1 MKKPGK
7 PLLLA
12 AALAT
17 HLAPAVAD
25 PMKGAPVRTHPS
37 QGDVEQVDGASAR
50 LFTGE
55 DGVFVSMD
63 TNGLEP
69 GHVYTLL
76 LAVINKPGQCPA
88 LPCTPKDVLGRSG
101 IVKSDVGYAGGAV
114 ADDEGTAK
122 FSHFQPVGSLQ
133 KGFFENG
140 LSGTDG
146 VEIHLVLNDHGP
158 RIEGRVYEMLTSY
171 RGGCSDESLPPP
183 MPDTA
188 RAQGKPG
195 PNSCAM
201 VQFAQFIPDQ
211 PAS

>member
-1 MKKPGK
+1 MNYSGRS
-7 PLLLA
+7 LLLA
-12 AALAT
+12 AALNT
-17 HLAPAVAD
+17 HIAPAVAD
-25 PMKGAPVRTHPS
+25 QVQSAPVRTHPS
-37 QGDVEQVDGASAR
+37 QGDVETVTGATTQ
-50 LFTGE
+50 LVTGE
-55 DGVFVSMD
+55 GGVFVSMD

-76 LAVINKPGQCPA
+76 IAVINKPGRCPA
-88 LPCTPKDVLGRSG
+88 LPCTPKDVLRRSD
-101 IVKSDVGYAGGAV
+101 IVMSDVGYAGGAT
-114 ADDEGTAK
+114 ADDEGTAR
-122 FSHFQPVGSLQ
+122 FSHYQPVGSLQ

-158 RIEGRVYEMLTSY
+158 LIEGRAYEMLTSY
-171 RGGCSDESLPPP
+171 RGGCRDDSLPPP

-188 RAQGKPG
+188 RAQGEPG

-201 VQFAQFIPDQ
+201 VQFAQFVPDQ